1 MTAPATLTA
10 LKSEGVEIPNL
21 DHKRPVPISHK
32 LFRIAVYTILIT
44 LALVYLMP
52 LLVIALNSLRFN
64 QDILRESFIGWPT
77 RVTLENWQVAWSS
90 ACINASCTGVKPYF
104 VASMLMVV
112 PATLISTAIGLI
124 NGFALTK
131 WKMPFADVV
140 FVAITIGVFL
150 PPQVVLLPWAIA
162 LSWIGL
168 SKSLVGL
175 ALIHIIQ
182 GTCFTTL
189 FCRNYLLNVP
199 DDLIKAAR
207 IDGAGFFRTFWKIV
221 VPLSPPIII
230 VTIIWQFTFIW
241 NEFLFAI
248 TFSSSDF
255 RPITAALMSLNADD
269 VGVSEYGF
277 GSAAVLIAAIPPLVI
292 YFLGGRYFVRG
303 LTQGAVK

>member
-1 MTAPATLTA
+1 MTHEA
-10 LKSEGVEIPNL
+10 LEIPDL
-21 DHKRPVPISHK
+21 DRKRAKSAGQILTRVA
-32 LFRIAVYTILIT
+32 LYTVLLVLAALI
-44 LALVYLMP
+44 LMP
-52 LLVIALNSLRFN
+52 LAVIILNSFRFN
-64 QDILRESFIGWPT
+64 DDILRESFIGWPS
-77 RVTLENWQVAWSS
+77 RFTLENWPVAWGE
-90 ACINASCTGVKPYF
+90 ACINAACTGVKPYF
-104 VASMLMVV
+104 WASMLMVV

-131 WKMPFADVV
+131 WKIPFADLV
-140 FVAITIGVFL
+140 FVGITVGVFL

-162 LSWIGL
+162 LGWLGV
-168 SKSLVGL
+168 SKSLFGL
-175 ALIHIIQ
+175 ALIHIVQ

-189 FCRNYLLNVP
+189 FCRNYLINLP

-207 IDGAGFFRTFWKIV
+207 IDGAGFLRTFWRIV

-241 NEFLFAI
+241 NEFLFAV

-269 VGVSEYGF
+269 TGVSEYGF
-277 GSAAVLIAAIPPLVI
+277 GSAAVLIAAIPPLII
-292 YFLGGRYFVRG
+292 YFFGGRYFIRG

>member
-1 MTAPATLTA
+1 MRET
-10 LKSEGVEIPNL
+10 PNL
-21 DHKRPVPISHK
+21 PDFNRKRSLNARQFASRV
-32 LFRIAVYTILIT
+32 
-44 LALVYLMP
+44 LVYASLIVVGLFAIMP
-52 LLVIALNSLRFN
+52 LSVIFLNSLRFN
-64 QDILRESFIGWPT
+64 EDILRESFIGWPS
-77 RVTLENWQVAWSS
+77 RVTLENWDVAWST
-90 ACINASCTGVKPYF
+90 ACINASCTGVEPYF
-104 VASMLMVV
+104 WASMLMVV
-112 PATLISTAIGLI
+112 PATVISTAIGLL

-131 WKMPFADVV
+131 WKMPFAGVV

-162 LSWIGL
+162 LSWLGL
-168 SKSLVGL
+168 SKSLAGL
-175 ALIHIIQ
+175 ALVHIIQ

-189 FCRNYLLNVP
+189 FCRNYLVNLP

-230 VTIIWQFTFIW
+230 VTVIWQFTFIW
-241 NEFLFAI
+241 NEFLFAV

-269 VGVSEYGF
+269 TGVSEYGF
-277 GSAAVLIAAIPPLVI
+277 GSAAVLIAAIPPLLI
-292 YFLGGRYFVRG
+292 YFFGGRYFVRG

>member
-1 MTAPATLTA
+1 MTDA
-10 LKSEGVEIPNL
+10 SIPDLNRKKPVGMR
-21 DHKRPVPISHK
+21 KR
-32 LFRIAVYTILIT
+32 LGRIALYTVLLV
-44 LALVYLMP
+44 LAAIYLMP
-52 LLVIALNSLRFN
+52 LAVIALNSLRFN
-64 QDILRESFIGWPT
+64 EDILRESFIGIPS
-77 RVTLENWQVAWSS
+77 RMTLENWDVAWGS

-104 VASMLMVV
+104 WASVMMVV
-112 PATLISTAIGLI
+112 PATLISTAVGLI

-131 WKMPFADVV
+131 WKMPFASVV

-162 LSWIGL
+162 LSWLGL
-168 SKSLVGL
+168 AKSLTGL
-175 ALIHIIQ
+175 ALVHIIQ

-189 FCRNYLLNVP
+189 FCRNYLVNLP

-207 IDGAGFFRTFWKIV
+207 IDGAGFFRTFWRII

-230 VTIIWQFTFIW
+230 VAIIWQFTFIW
-241 NEFLFAI
+241 NEFLFAV
-248 TFSSSDF
+248 TFSSSDY

-269 VGVSEYGF
+269 TGVSEYGF

-303 LTQGAVK
+303 LTSGAVK

>member
-1 MTAPATLTA
+1 MPDIDTLPDFNRKKPFNPRRFATR
-10 LKSEGVEIPNL
+10 V
-21 DHKRPVPISHK
+21 
-32 LFRIAVYTILIT
+32 AVYSILIVVGLFT
-44 LALVYLMP
+44 IMP
-52 LLVIALNSLRFN
+52 LAVILLNSLRFN
-64 QDILRESFIGWPT
+64 ADILRESFIGWPT
-77 RVTLENWQVAWSS
+77 RITLENWDVAWSS

-104 VASMLMVV
+104 IASMLMVV
-112 PATLISTAIGLI
+112 PATLISTAIGLV

-131 WKMPFADVV
+131 WKMPFASVV

-162 LSWIGL
+162 LSWLGL
-168 SKSLVGL
+168 SKSLAGL
-175 ALIHIIQ
+175 ALVHIIQ

-189 FCRNYLLNVP
+189 FCRNYLVNLP

-241 NEFLFAI
+241 NEFLFAV

-269 VGVSEYGF
+269 TGVSEYGF
-277 GSAAVLIAAIPPLVI
+277 GSAAVLIAAIPPLLI
-292 YFLGGRYFVRG
+292 YFFGGRYFVRG

>member
-1 MTAPATLTA
+1 MPIAAN
-10 LKSEGVEIPNL
+10 IPNL
-21 DHKRPVPISHK
+21 DRKRPLSGKQIAG
-32 LFRIAVYTILIT
+32 RIALYATLLT
-44 LALVYLMP
+44 LAAFVLMP
-52 LLVIALNSLRFN
+52 LLVIVLNSLRLN
-64 QDILRESFIGWPT
+64 EDILRESFIGWPT
-77 RVTLENWQVAWSS
+77 QITLENWTVAWGE

-104 VASMLMVV
+104 IASMLMVI
-112 PATLISTAIGLI
+112 PATLISTAVGLL

-131 WKMPFADVV
+131 WPMPFAGVV

-150 PPQVVLLPWAIA
+150 PPQVVLLPWAITLA
-162 LSWIGL
+162 KLGL

-175 ALIHIIQ
+175 ALVHIIQ

-189 FCRNYLLNVP
+189 FCRNYLINLP

-241 NEFLFAI
+241 NEFLFAV
-248 TFSSSDF
+248 TFSSSDY

-269 VGVSEYGF
+269 TGVSEYGF
-277 GSAAVLIAAIPPLVI
+277 GSAAVLIAAIPPLII

>member
-1 MTAPATLTA
+1 MSIA
-10 LKSEGVEIPNL
+10 EIIPNL
-21 DHKRPVPISHK
+21 DRKRPKTTRQIVG
-32 LFRIAVYTILIT
+32 RIVLYAT
-44 LALVYLMP
+44 LLVLAAFTLMP
-52 LLVIALNSLRFN
+52 LLVIVLNSVRFN
-64 QDILRESFIGWPT
+64 DDILRESFIGWPT
-77 RVTLENWQVAWSS
+77 RMTLENWSVAWGE

-104 VASMLMVV
+104 WASMLMVV
-112 PATLISTAIGLI
+112 PATVISTGVGLI

-131 WKMPFADVV
+131 WKMPFASVI

-162 LSWIGL
+162 LSWLGL
-168 SKSLVGL
+168 AKSLTGL
-175 ALIHIIQ
+175 AMVHIIQ

-189 FCRNYLLNVP
+189 FARNYLINLP

-207 IDGAGFFRTFWKIV
+207 IDGAGFFRTFWRIV

-230 VTIIWQFTFIW
+230 VTVIWQFTFIW
-241 NEFLFAI
+241 NEFLFAV

-269 VGVSEYGF
+269 TSVSEYGF

>member
-1 MTAPATLTA
+1 MSTSETL
-10 LKSEGVEIPNL
+10 P
-21 DHKRPVPISHK
+21 DFDRKRPVDPRK
-32 LFRIAVYTILIT
+32 VALRVLLYGALIT
-44 LALVYLMP
+44 FGLFAVMP
-52 LLVIALNSLRFN
+52 LAVILLNSLRFN
-64 QDILRESFIGWPT
+64 ADILRESFIGWPS
-77 RVTLENWQVAWSS
+77 RVTVENWQTAWGS

-104 VASMLMVV
+104 FASMLMVV
-112 PATLISTAIGLI
+112 PATIISTAIGLV

-131 WKMPFADVV
+131 WKMPFANVI

-162 LSWIGL
+162 LSWLGL
-168 SKSLVGL
+168 SKSLAGL

-189 FCRNYLLNVP
+189 FCRNYLINLP

-221 VPLSPPIII
+221 LPLSPPIII

-241 NEFLFAI
+241 NEFLFAV
-248 TFSSSDF
+248 TFSSSDY

-269 VGVSEYGF
+269 TGVSEYGF

-292 YFLGGRYFVRG
+292 YFFGGRYFVRG

>member
-1 MTAPATLTA
+1 MAVT
-10 LKSEGVEIPNL
+10 EIIPDL
-21 DHKRPVPISHK
+21 DRKRPLGAK
-32 LFRIAVYTILIT
+32 KIAGRVALYTTLLIL
-44 LALVYLMP
+44 AAFVLMP
-52 LLVIALNSLRFN
+52 LAVIALNSLRFN
-64 QDILRESFIGWPT
+64 EDILRESFIGWPT
-77 RVTLENWQVAWSS
+77 RLTLDNWTVAWGE

-112 PATLISTAIGLI
+112 PATLISIAIGLV

-131 WKMPFADVV
+131 WKMPFAGFI

-150 PPQVVLLPWAIA
+150 PPQVVLLPWAITLA
-162 LSWIGL
+162 WLGL
-168 SKSLVGL
+168 SKSLAGL
-175 ALIHIIQ
+175 ALVHIIQ

-189 FCRNYLLNVP
+189 FCRNYLLNLP

-241 NEFLFAI
+241 NEFLFAV
-248 TFSSSDF
+248 TFSSSDY

-269 VGVSEYGF
+269 TGVSEYGF
-277 GSAAVLIAAIPPLVI
+277 GSAAVLIAAIPPLII

>member
-1 MTAPATLTA
+1 MSSIAIPDLNRRKPKSAKQIAGRMALYATL
-10 LKSEGVEIPNL
+10 L
-21 DHKRPVPISHK
+21 
-32 LFRIAVYTILIT
+32 IL
-44 LALVYLMP
+44 ACFVLMP
-52 LLVIALNSLRFN
+52 LAVIILNSVRVN
-64 QDILRESFIGWPT
+64 EDILRESFIGWPT
-77 RVTLENWQVAWSS
+77 RLTLENWGTAWST

-104 VASMLMVV
+104 WASMLMVV
-112 PATLISTAIGLI
+112 PATVISTAIGLV

-131 WKMPFADVV
+131 WKMPFASVI
-140 FVAITIGVFL
+140 FVCITIGVFL

-162 LSWIGL
+162 LSWLGL
-168 SKSLVGL
+168 AKSLTGL
-175 ALIHIIQ
+175 ALVHIIQ

-189 FCRNYLLNVP
+189 FCRNYLVNLP

-241 NEFLFAI
+241 NEFLFAV

-269 VGVSEYGF
+269 TGVSEYGF
-277 GSAAVLIAAIPPLVI
+277 GSAAVLIAAIPPLII

>member
-1 MTAPATLTA
+1 MSVA
-10 LKSEGVEIPNL
+10 ENIPDL
-21 DHKRPVPISHK
+21 DRKRPIGAKK
-32 LFRIAVYTILIT
+32 LAGRIALYTTLII
-44 LALVYLMP
+44 LALFVLMP
-52 LLVIALNSLRFN
+52 LAVIVLNSLRVN
-64 QDILRESFIGWPT
+64 EDILRESFIGWPT
-77 RVTLENWQVAWSS
+77 RITFENWGVAWSE
-90 ACINASCTGVKPYF
+90 ACINAACTGVRPYF
-104 VASMLMVV
+104 WASILMVV

-131 WKMPFADVV
+131 WKMPFAGVV
-140 FVAITIGVFL
+140 FVCITIGVFL
-150 PPQVVLLPWAIA
+150 PPQVVLLPWAITLSA
-162 LSWIGL
+162 LGL
-168 SKSLVGL
+168 SQSLAGL
-175 ALIHIIQ
+175 ALVHIIQ

-189 FCRNYLLNVP
+189 FCRNYLINLP

-241 NEFLFAI
+241 NEFLYAVTFA
-248 TFSSSDF
+248 SSDF

-269 VGVSEYGF
+269 TGVSEYGF

>member
-1 MTAPATLTA
+1 MTAVDT
-10 LKSEGVEIPNL
+10 IPNL
-21 DHKRPVPISHK
+21 DRKKPLRPSQV
-32 LFRIAVYTILIT
+32 LGRIALYATLTV
-44 LALVYLMP
+44 LALFVLTP
-52 LLVIALNSLRFN
+52 LAVIILNSIRFN
-64 QDILRESFIGWPT
+64 DDILRESFIGWPT
-77 RVTLENWQVAWSS
+77 RMTLDNWSVAWGE

-104 VASMLMVV
+104 WASILMVV
-112 PATLISTAIGLI
+112 PATVISTAIGLV

-131 WKMPFADVV
+131 WKMPFAGFI

-162 LSWIGL
+162 LGWLGL

-175 ALIHIIQ
+175 SLVHIIQ

-189 FCRNYLLNVP
+189 FCRNYLINLP

-269 VGVSEYGF
+269 TGVSEYGF